1 MGKKL
6 WKKSHDPWF
15 VIYLSGAKY
24 KGWLDDESDAAKDE
38 DKVDDL
44 KDTARLLEEE
54 TGEEGDKHL
63 VEIFL

>member
-1 MGKKL
+1 MF
-6 WKKSHDPWF
+6 D
-15 VIYLSGAKY
+15 IYLACAKY
-24 KGWLDDESDAAKDE
+24 KRWLDDESDAAKDE

-63 VEIFL
+63 VELVSFDFFEL